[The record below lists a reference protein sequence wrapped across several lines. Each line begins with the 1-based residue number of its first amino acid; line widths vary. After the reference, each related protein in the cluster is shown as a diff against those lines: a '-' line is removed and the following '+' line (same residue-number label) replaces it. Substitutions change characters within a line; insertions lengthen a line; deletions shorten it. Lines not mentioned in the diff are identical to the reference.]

1 MFNVKCAPFASLTVI
16 PDTPIRFAAGGRQL
30 QGVQSFGSVENPRLP
45 KSVAR
50 ADWGPKFPSTG
61 NKKLLAVQSF
71 GSVEAPKQPKSVARA
86 EWGPKFPS
94 TGNKKLLAF
103 VAPQQPKKPAEVAS
117 SRFAPRKASGNA
129 AAQGGR

>member
-1 MFNVKCAPFASLTVI
+1 MNGDPRHLHPVQLV
-16 PDTPIRFAAGGRQL
+16 AGGRQL

-50 ADWGPKFPSTG
+50 A
-61 NKKLLAVQSF
+61 
-71 GSVEAPKQPKSVARA
+71 

-103 VAPQQPKKPAEVAS
+103 GAPQQPQKPAEVAS
-117 SRFAPRKASGNA
+117 SRFAPRKATSNA
-129 AAQGGR
+129 AAQGDR